1 MGTALAHHLECGK
14 FPKDAVSYVSVG
26 DGSVNNAH
34 FLTAI
39 NLAEYARFRKFKC
52 PVLFAVTDN
61 NLCISL
67 KGSGWLQVT
76 PYRVGTG
83 CGLPLHV
90 GAIAGRVDEE
100 TAHANFYCGRF
111 EHA

>member
-1 MGTALAHHLECGK
+1 MGIALASHLGCSK
-14 FPKDAVSYVSVG
+14 FPKDALSYVSVG

-52 PVLFAVTDN
+52 PTLFAITDN

-67 KGSGWLQVT
+67 KGSGWLQVS
-76 PYRVGTG
+76 GF
-83 CGLPLHV
+83 
-90 GAIAGRVDEE
+90 A
-100 TAHANFYCGRF
+100 ANMMHWCNS
-111 EHA
+111 